1 MSDPA
6 PGLLTVIRREVRW
19 IRRDPVACF
28 LLFGVPLIAFVL
40 LGVTFSA
47 AVVRGLGVT
56 VVDMDHSETSRLFVQ
71 TVAAAPGIAV
81 VKRGDDLGA
90 AARSIR
96 AGEATAAIYLPPEF
110 ERDLR
115 AGRRPHTVGF
125 YNTQYFT
132 PGNSASKSISDAINA
147 AISAVAPLTAATA
160 TAHAGESPPGLVP
173 EEYVL
178 TNPALNYAAFLLR
191 AVLPTVLHVVIAISA
206 AYAVGSE
213 FRRRSLRAWWQ
224 LSGRSIATALVGKL
238 LPYYLV
244 LMAMFALMVGILD
257 LWLGVSFRGN
267 VLLMAVSATLLIV
280 AYQMIGCLLQLLTRN
295 LALGLSL
302 TGIIVS
308 PAFGYAGV
316 GFPVVGMGW
325 FPRTWGAILPLRWY
339 IQILFDQ
346 ASRGAPLR
354 QTAEPFAFLCA
365 ITAILMLLVWL
376 RFRALARSG
385 FKIPA
390 EEAETIDR
398 PAFGVAGS
406 FVAEWR
412 RVLYDRSVLSLFVL
426 APVLYAF
433 FYPQPYLGQIIRN
446 IPIAVVDQDNT
457 ELSRGLIQALG
468 AHGNLS
474 IALRATSY
482 TEAEDA
488 IQARRAFGIVG
499 IPPDTER
506 NFLKGVQARLPIY
519 GDSTYF
525 ILFNRTLQ
533 GILESVQAVATDA
546 ATLGGRAQGAGVQAA
561 TAAKSPVDLVMVPLF
576 NPTAS
581 YSSYVVPAAFVL
593 ILHQTL
599 LMGAAMLGGVAYQ
612 EGGEAARGA
621 RASAAAILGQGVA
634 HWTIYVPAMLLYFVV
649 MPRVYGF
656 STLGGFWQIVTLS
669 FPFILAVSFLGQA
682 LGLVFRHRET
692 AVLLVLAT
700 SLPQFFLVGASWPAE
715 AIPSFLRNV
724 RELLPSVSAIDGF
737 VRINQMGAGL
747 LEVRGRWETL
757 WALTVLYFAIAAS
770 LAYLRRFR
778 RSRHAALG

>member
-1 MSDPA
+1 VSGRGQ
-6 PGLLTVIRREVRW
+6 GLLAVIRREVRW
-19 IRRDPVACF
+19 IRRDPVARF
-28 LLFGVPLIAFVL
+28 LLFGIPVIAFAL
-40 LGVTFSA
+40 LGMTFST

-71 TVAAAPGIAV
+71 TVAAAPGIAIV
-81 VKRGDDLGA
+81 QRGDDLGA
-90 AARSIR
+90 AARAIR
-96 AGEATAAIYLPPEF
+96 AGDSTAAIYLPPDF
-110 ERDLR
+110 ERDLL

-132 PGNSASKSISDAINA
+132 PGNSASKSISDAVNA
-147 AISAVAPLTAATA
+147 AAAAVAPATAATP
-160 TAHAGESPPGLVP
+160 HADRPPPGLVP

-191 AVLPTVLHVVIAISA
+191 ALLPTVLHVVIAISA

-213 FRRRSLRAWWQ
+213 FRRRSMSAWWEV
-224 LSGRSIATALVGKL
+224 SGHSIATALVGKL

-244 LMAMFALMVGILD
+244 LLAMFALMVGILD
-257 LWLGVSFRGN
+257 LGLGVSFRGD

-280 AYQMIGCLLQLLTRN
+280 AYQLLACLLQLLTRN

-302 TGIIVS
+302 TGIVVS

-316 GFPVVGMGW
+316 GFPVIAMGW
-325 FPRTWGAILPLRWY
+325 FPRAWGAVLPLRWY

-346 ASRGAPLR
+346 AARGAPLR

-365 ITAILMLLVWL
+365 ITAVLMLLVWL
-376 RFRALARSG
+376 RFRAVVRSG
-385 FKIPA
+385 FAIPVEDQPPDHQGTGIA
-390 EEAETIDR
+390 G
-398 PAFGVAGS
+398 AFA
-406 FVAEWR
+406 AEWR
-412 RVLYDRSVLSLFVL
+412 RVLGDRGVLSLFVL

-433 FYPQPYLGQIIRN
+433 FYPQPYLGQLVRN
-446 IPIAVVDQDNT
+446 IPIVVVDQDNT
-457 ELSRGLIQALG
+457 ELSRRLIQALG

-474 IALRATSY
+474 VALHAATY

-506 NFLKGVQARLPIY
+506 NFLKGERARLPIY

-533 GILESVQAVATDA
+533 GILESVQAVAADA
-546 ATLGGRAQGAGVQAA
+546 ATSGARVQGAGVQAL
-561 TAAKSPVDLVMVPLF
+561 TAARSPVDLVMVPLF

-599 LMGAAMLGGVAYQ
+599 LMGAAMLGGIAYQ
-612 EGGEAARGA
+612 RGGPAALGP
-621 RASAAAILGQGVA
+621 RASPAAILGQGLA
-634 HWTIYVPAMLLYFVV
+634 HWTIYIPAMLLYFVI

-656 STLGGFWQIVTLS
+656 STLGSFRQIVALS
-669 FPFILAVSFLGQA
+669 FPFILATSFLGQT
-682 LGLVFRHRET
+682 LGFVFRQRET
-692 AVLLVLAT
+692 AVLVVLAT
-700 SLPQFFLVGASWPAE
+700 SLPQFFLVGAAWPAE
-715 AIPSFLRNV
+715 AIPSFLRSA

-737 VRINQMGAGL
+737 VRINQMGADL
-747 LEVRGRWETL
+747 LDVRSRWETL
-757 WALTVLYFAIAAS
+757 WVLTLLYFVTAAS
-770 LAYLRRFR
+770 LAWLRRHR
-778 RSRHAALG
+778 TPLHAPAA

>member
-1 MSDPA
+1 M
-6 PGLLTVIRREVRW
+6 R
-19 IRRDPVACF
+19 F
-28 LLFGVPLIAFVL
+28 LLFGVPVIAFGL
-40 LGVTFSA
+40 LGLTFSA
-47 AVVRGLGVT
+47 AVVRGIGVT
-56 VVDMDHSETSRLFVQ
+56 VVDMDHSATSRLFVQ
-71 TVAAAPGIAV
+71 TVGAAPGIAIV
-81 VKRGDDLGA
+81 QRGDDLGA
-90 AARSIR
+90 AARAIR
-96 AGEATAAIYLPPEF
+96 AGESTAAIYLPPDF
-110 ERDLR
+110 ERDLLT
-115 AGRRPHTVGF
+115 GRRPHPVSF

-132 PGNSASKSISDAINA
+132 PGNNASKSISDAMNA
-147 AISAVAPLTAATA
+147 ATTAVAPPAVATP
-160 TAHAGESPPGLVP
+160 HGDESSPGLVP

-213 FRRRSLRAWWQ
+213 FRRRSVRAWWDV
-224 LSGRSIATALVGKL
+224 SGRSIAAALVGKL

-244 LMAMFALMVGILD
+244 LMAMFALMVGIID
-257 LWLGVSFRGN
+257 LWLGVGFRGN
-267 VLLMAVSATLLIV
+267 VPLMTVSATLLIV
-280 AYQMIGCLLQLLTRN
+280 AYQMTGCLMQLLTRN

-316 GFPVVGMGW
+316 GFPVIAMGW
-325 FPRTWGAILPLRWY
+325 FPRAWGTILPLRWY

-354 QTAEPFAFLCA
+354 QTAAPFAFLCG
-365 ITAILMLLVWL
+365 ITAILALLVWL
-376 RFRALARSG
+376 RFRALAHSG
-385 FKIPA
+385 FAVPDA
-390 EEAETIDR
+390 EKAPNR
-398 PAFGVAGS
+398 AGSGVAGA

-412 RVLYDRSVLSLFVL
+412 RVLGDRGVLSLFVL

-433 FYPQPYLGQIIRN
+433 FYPQPYLGQLVRS

-457 ELSRGLIQALG
+457 ELSRGLVQALG

-474 IALRATSY
+474 IALRAATY

-488 IQARRAFGIVG
+488 IQSRRAFGIVG

-506 NFLKGVQARLPIY
+506 KVLKGVQARLPIY
-519 GDSTYF
+519 ADSTYF

-533 GILESVQAVATDA
+533 GILESVQATVIDA
-546 ATLGGRAQGAGVQAA
+546 ATSGARTQGAGVQAA
-561 TAAKSPVDLVMVPLF
+561 TAARAPVDLVMVPLF

-599 LMGAAMLGGVAYQ
+599 LMGAAMLGGVAYE
-612 EGGEAARGA
+612 EGGLAARRT
-621 RASAAAILGQGVA
+621 RASAAAILGQGLA
-634 HWTIYVPAMLLYFVV
+634 HWTIYVPAMLLYFVI

-656 STLGGFWQIVTLS
+656 STLGSFWQIVTLS
-669 FPFILAVSFLGQA
+669 FPFILATSFLGQT

-700 SLPQFFLVGASWPAE
+700 SLPQFFLVGAAWPAE
-715 AIPSFLRNV
+715 AIPSILRSL

-737 VRINQMGAGL
+737 VRINQMGADL
-747 LEVRGRWETL
+747 SEVRGRWETL
-757 WALTVLYFAIAAS
+757 WALALLYFVTAAA
-770 LAYLRRFR
+770 LAYLRQVP
-778 RSRHAALG
+778 SPRHAPVD